1 MHISGISF
9 SESQVLDR
17 NRIAKNIADIAMARG
32 EIERLITVD
41 QATFFSDSRNV
52 FSMRYLIIQAVEALT
67 EICQHMLARTRGI
80 PCDGYID
87 CIVKAGEHGII
98 SVALAERLRRLAA
111 LRNILVHRYWNI
123 DDARVYIETKA
134 NLSDLTTF
142 IDEIKALVRTPP

>member
-1 MHISGISF
+1 M
-9 SESQVLDR
+9 LDR
-17 NRIAKNIADIAMARG
+17 NRIAKDIADSAMARR
-32 EIERLITVD
+32 EIERLVAVD

-52 FSMRYLIIQAVEALT
+52 FSVRYLLIQAVEVMTDL
-67 EICQHMLARTRGI
+67 CQHMLARTRGI

-111 LRNILVHRYWNI
+111 LRNILVHRYWSI
-123 DDARVYIETKA
+123 DDARVYTETQA

-142 IDEIKALVRTPP
+142 IDEIEALVRTLP

>member
-1 MHISGISF
+1 VF
-9 SESQVLDR
+9 DR

-32 EIERLITVD
+32 EIERLIAVD

-52 FSMRYLIIQAVEALT
+52 FSVRYLIIQAVEALT
-67 EICQHMLARTRGI
+67 DLCQHMLARTRGI

-123 DDARVYIETKA
+123 DDARVYVETKT
-134 NLSDLTTF
+134 NVSDLTTF
-142 IDEIKALVRTPP
+142 IDEIEALVRTLP

>member
-1 MHISGISF
+1 L
-9 SESQVLDR
+9 QVLDR
-17 NRIAKNIADIAMARG
+17 NRIAKDIADMAMARR
-32 EIERLITVD
+32 EIERLVAVD

-52 FSMRYLIIQAVEALT
+52 FSVRYLLIQAVEAMTDL
-67 EICQHMLARTRGI
+67 CQHMLARTRGL

-123 DDARVYIETKA
+123 DDARVYVETKT
-134 NLSDLTTF
+134 NVSDLTTF
-142 IDEIKALVRTPP
+142 IDEIEALVRTLP

>member
-1 MHISGISF
+1 M
-9 SESQVLDR
+9 LDR
-17 NRIAKNIADIAMARG
+17 DRIAKDIADIAMARG
-32 EIERLITVD
+32 ELERLIAVD

-52 FSMRYLIIQAVEALT
+52 FSVRYLLIQAAEALT
-67 EICQHMLARTRGI
+67 DLCQHMLARTRGI

-123 DDARVYIETKA
+123 DDTRVYVETKV

-142 IDEIKALVRTPP
+142 VDAIEALVRTLP

>member
-1 MHISGISF
+1 
-9 SESQVLDR
+9 VLDR
-17 NRIAKNIADIAMARG
+17 NRIAKDIADIAMARR
-32 EIERLITVD
+32 EIECLVAVD
-41 QATFFSDSRNV
+41 QATFFSDSRNA
-52 FSMRYLIIQAVEALT
+52 FSVRYLIIQAVEVMTDL
-67 EICQHMLARTRGI
+67 CQHMLARTRGI

-123 DDARVYIETKA
+123 DDARVYVETKV

-142 IDEIKALVRTPP
+142 IDAIEALVRTLP

>member
-1 MHISGISF
+1 
-9 SESQVLDR
+9 VLDR
-17 NRIAKNIADIAMARG
+17 NRIAKDIADIAMARR
-32 EIERLITVD
+32 EIERLVAVD

-52 FSMRYLIIQAVEALT
+52 FSVRYLLIQAVEAMTDL
-67 EICQHMLARTRGI
+67 CQHMLARTRGI

-123 DDARVYIETKA
+123 DDTRVYVETKA
-134 NLSDLTTF
+134 NVSDLTTF
-142 IDEIKALVRTPP
+142 IDEIEALVRTLP

>member
-1 MHISGISF
+1 MLIFGISF

-17 NRIAKNIADIAMARG
+17 NRIAKDIADIAMARG
-32 EIERLITVD
+32 EIERLIAVD

-52 FSMRYLIIQAVEALT
+52 FSVRYLIIQTVEAMT
-67 EICQHMLARTRGI
+67 DICQHMLARARGI

-98 SVALAERLRRLAA
+98 SVALTERLRRLAA
-111 LRNILVHRYWNI
+111 LRNILVHRYWSI

-134 NLSDLTTF
+134 NVSDLTTF
-142 IDEIKALVRTPP
+142 IDEIEALVRALP

>member
-1 MHISGISF
+1 
-9 SESQVLDR
+9 VLDR
-17 NRIAKNIADIAMARG
+17 DRIAKDIADIAMARG
-32 EIERLITVD
+32 ELERLIAVD

-52 FSMRYLIIQAVEALT
+52 FSVRYLLIQAVEALT
-67 EICQHMLARTRGI
+67 DLCQHMLARTRGI

-123 DDARVYIETKA
+123 DDARVYVETKV

-142 IDEIKALVRTPP
+142 IDAIEALVRTLP

>member
-1 MHISGISF
+1 MLISGISF

-17 NRIAKNIADIAMARG
+17 NRIAKNIADIAMAKE

-41 QATFFSDSRNV
+41 QGSFFSDSRNV
-52 FSMRYLIIQAVEALT
+52 FSVRYLIIQAVEALT
-67 EICQHMLARTRGI
+67 DLRQHMLARTRGI

-87 CIVKAGEHGII
+87 CIVQAGEHGII

-134 NLSDLTTF
+134 NVSDLTAF
-142 IDEIKALVRTPP
+142 IDEIEALVRTLP

>member
-1 MHISGISF
+1 MLIFGISF

-17 NRIAKNIADIAMARG
+17 NRIAKDIADIAMARG
-32 EIERLITVD
+32 EIERLIAVD

-52 FSMRYLIIQAVEALT
+52 FSVRYLIIQTVEAMT
-67 EICQHMLARTRGI
+67 DICQHMLARTRGI

-98 SVALAERLRRLAA
+98 SVALTERLRRLAA
-111 LRNILVHRYWNI
+111 LRNILVHRYWSI

-134 NLSDLTTF
+134 NVSDLTTF
-142 IDEIKALVRTPP
+142 IDEIEALVRALP

>member
-1 MHISGISF
+1 
-9 SESQVLDR
+9 
-17 NRIAKNIADIAMARG
+17 
-32 EIERLITVD
+32 VD

-52 FSMRYLIIQAVEALT
+52 ISVQYLLIQAVEALT
-67 EICQHMLARTRGI
+67 DLGQHMLARTRGI

-123 DDARVYIETKA
+123 DDARVYVETKV

-142 IDEIKALVRTPP
+142 IDAIEALVRTLP